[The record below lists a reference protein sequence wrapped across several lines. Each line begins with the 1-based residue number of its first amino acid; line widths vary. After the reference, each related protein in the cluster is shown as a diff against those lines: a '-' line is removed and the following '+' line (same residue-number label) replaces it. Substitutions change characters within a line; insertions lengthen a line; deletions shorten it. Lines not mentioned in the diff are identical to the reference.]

1 MSKIDP
7 TPLEQLL
14 ADFIEAHQDLLDVTR
29 QQREAVSAADASQLA
44 ACTQRQAEIAGR
56 IATLEQRRREI
67 VVEMLRAHPTL
78 ARPGAQPSLES
89 LCPVL
94 PEPARRRAGE
104 LARRLRELLKT
115 IKREAGSL
123 RIATMTIIAHMDGLM
138 TQIGRRLSHDGTYD
152 RAGSTGTGVNVVS
165 GIDLTS

>member
-1 MSKIDP
+1 MPTPDP

-14 ADFIEAHQDLLDVTR
+14 ADFIEAHQDMLDVTR
-29 QQREAVSAADASQLA
+29 AQREAVSAADAARLA
-44 ACTQRQAEIAGR
+44 ACTSKQAEIAGR

-67 VVEMLRAHPTL
+67 VVEMLRSHPSL
-78 ARPGAQPSLES
+78 ARPGTQPSLAS

-94 PEPARRRAGE
+94 PEPAKRRAGE
-104 LARRLRELLKT
+104 LASRLRELLKT
-115 IKREAGSL
+115 IKREAGAL
-123 RIATMTIIAHMDGLM
+123 RIATSTIVAHMDGLM

-152 RAGSTGTGVNVVS
+152 RAGSTGSGPNVVS